1 MSAIAHA
8 PPRRK
13 PFDWLVSLA
22 WFGVI
27 TAALQLALA
36 LLWQDELQDA
46 GRGMLTLHCAAFMAQ
61 TFMFHAG
68 LGGAIAVLIA
78 AWFRR
83 RRLLVCSAVVF
94 LIGAVPELWMY
105 LPSRRSEA
113 IASPTLKVMSVNL
126 MYGLGDHTRL
136 LEQIERAKSD
146 VLVFQEW
153 TLDANNTLLPKLR
166 DAFPHFSHEARD
178 DAFGQA
184 VFARRAFV
192 VPVRAYPPVSGFTE
206 PQMTLQVMFDGQP
219 LTITNVHVL
228 PPLGLSY
235 FAHQRASVR
244 LLASWCGDQSRP
256 DRPDL
261 LIGDFNAVPRSSIMR
276 AMRNAGFRDA
286 HVEAGWGRGVT
297 WPRTGMLRL
306 TPGIRLDHA
315 LTGERVISV
324 QSEVGESY
332 GSDHLPIM
340 STIAWASTADKSR

>member
-1 MSAIAHA
+1 MNASAHA
-8 PPRRK
+8 HLRRR

-27 TAALQLALA
+27 TAALQLTLA
-36 LLWQDELQDA
+36 LLWQDDLQDA
-46 GRGMLTLHCAAFMAQ
+46 GRGMLTLHYAAFMAQ

-78 AWFRR
+78 AWFNR

-94 LIGAVPELWMY
+94 LVGAVPELWMY
-105 LPSRRSEA
+105 LPSRRAEA
-113 IASPTLKVMSVNL
+113 SNSPTLKVMSVNL

-136 LEQIERAKSD
+136 LEQIERGRPD

-153 TLDANNTLLPKLR
+153 TPDATRTLLPKLK
-166 DAFPHFSHEARD
+166 DAYPHFSHEARE

-184 VFARRAFV
+184 VFSRQAFV
-192 VPVRAYPPVSGFTE
+192 VPVRMYPPVSGFSE
-206 PQMTLQVMFDGQP
+206 PQMTLQVMLDGRP

-228 PPLGLSY
+228 PPLGVSY

-244 LLASWCGDQSRP
+244 LLAAWTGDRARQ

-261 LIGDFNAVPRSSIMR
+261 LIGDFNAVPRSSMMR
-276 AMRNAGFRDA
+276 AMRNAGYRDA
-286 HVEAGWGRGVT
+286 HAEAGWGRGVT

-315 LTGERVISV
+315 LTGERLISV
-324 QSEVGESY
+324 QSEVGEPY

-340 STIAWASTADKSR
+340 ITLAWAPTADKSR